1 MKKVLLVAVLVVV
14 GLFGFIYYLDCKT
27 EQTAYEVE
35 YIVRSSTVGNN
46 QKMGYILDA
55 YFYSTT
61 WLVQEDGDDYEVVFE
76 GKSLISDEVCITV
89 IVFDV
94 DKDSGTSVLSFMG
107 IIGDNTSVPQITQEE
122 IDASMSSIAQA
133 VENGN
138 RGY

>member
-1 MKKVLLVAVLVVV
+1 MKKVLLVVVLVVV
-14 GLFGFIYYLDCKT
+14 GVFGVTNYIDNQSEK
-27 EQTAYEVE
+27 TAYEVE

-46 QKMGYILDA
+46 QKMGAVLDS

-61 WLVQEDGDDYEVVFE
+61 WLAKEDGDDYEVKFE
-76 GKSLISDEVCITV
+76 GKSIIEDEVCITV

-107 IIGDNTSVPQITQEE
+107 IIGDNTSVPYMTQEE